1 MKTLWIRSLAVLALL
16 VASPLRAQEPAPSA
30 TPPAETAPAA
40 TPAPAPTPLP
50 LLMSGPALD
59 TLKELAATLRTE
71 VAHAV
76 DGAQAAASAG
86 RPTRVFM
93 PGLRMFAR
101 RTEWF
106 ARALEGYRTRAF
118 DVVNTATMMRGRA
131 TMLSRR
137 IRTSPALAH
146 TFEDWD
152 LAVDALD
159 RMQKLLAGEKVA
171 VPPPHTPRPYTA
183 PTPAAPA
190 PSPTPSPGLR

>member
-1 MKTLWIRSLAVLALL
+1 MKTLWMPSLAVLALL
-16 VASPLRAQEPAPSA
+16 VASPLRAQEPVASPS
-30 TPPAETAPAA
+30 PAAGAA
-40 TPAPAPTPLP
+40 TPAPAPSPLP

-59 TLKELAATLRTE
+59 TLKQLAAVLRTE

-76 DGAQAAASAG
+76 EGAQAAAAAG

-106 ARALEGYRTRAF
+106 ARSVEGYRAQPF
-118 DVVNTATMMRGRA
+118 DAVSTATMMRGRA
-131 TMLSRR
+131 TMLGRR
-137 IRTSPALAH
+137 VRNSPALAH
-146 TFEDWD
+146 TYEDWD

-159 RMQKLLAGEKVA
+159 RILKLLAGEKVA

-183 PTPAAPA
+183 PAPAATPA
-190 PSPTPSPGLR
+190 PSPTPTPR